1 MTYYLG
7 GCSSGQPQPPV
18 AAAAMFPSELERLIF
33 EEAAVND
40 KQTALRLALVSRQV
54 QAWSVM
60 S

>member
-1 MTYYLG
+1 M
-7 GCSSGQPQPPV
+7 QI
-18 AAAAMFPSELERLIF
+18 AAAMFPSELERLIF